1 MEPILD
7 PNAPPA
13 APAGDL
19 IKESSEAAFAQ
30 DVIEVSQEVPVI
42 VDFWAP
48 WCEPCKQLGPLLE
61 KVVTEANGAV
71 KMVKIDIDQ
80 NQNLAQQLRIQSI
93 PAVYAFYQGKPV
105 DAFQGAQPESQIRE
119 FVTKLT
125 QTAGT
130 EEKSPVDEAL
140 EQAEALI
147 ESGQFE
153 QAGAVYSQV
162 VQHAPDNITAKAG
175 LARCCIETG
184 NTAGAQELIDTL
196 SDDERMDTAF
206 TSVISTLDLAEK
218 AAEAGDLGPLQV
230 AVEANPK
237 DHEARYN
244 LALAL
249 YAGGQAEAAID
260 ALIEII
266 RQNRGWNDDAARLE
280 LLKLFEAI
288 GPTDP
293 LTMDGRKKLSSILFS

>member
-30 DVIEVSQEVPVI
+30 DVIEVSQEIPVI

-105 DAFQGAQPESQIRE
+105 DAFQGAQSESQIRE

-147 ESGQFE
+147 ELGQFE

-206 TSVISTLDLAEK
+206 TSVISALDLAEK
-218 AAEAGDLGPLQV
+218 AAKAGDLAPLQV

-266 RQNRGWNDDAARLE
+266 SQNRGWNDDAARLE

-293 LTMDGRKKLSSILFS
+293 LTMDGRKKLSTILFS

>member
-13 APAGDL
+13 SPSGDL

-30 DVIEVSQEVPVI
+30 DVIEVSQEIPVI

-105 DAFQGAQPESQIRE
+105 DAFQGAQSESQIRE

-153 QAGAVYSQV
+153 QASAVYSQV

-206 TSVISTLDLAEK
+206 TSVISALDLAEK
-218 AAEAGDLGPLQV
+218 AAKAGDLAPLQV

-266 RQNRGWNDDAARLE
+266 SQNRGWNDDAARFE

>member
-7 PNAPPA
+7 PNAPPV

-206 TSVISTLDLAEK
+206 TSVISSLDLAEK

>member
-162 VQHAPDNITAKAG
+162 VQHASDNITAKAG

-206 TSVISTLDLAEK
+206 TSVISSLDLAEK

>member
-162 VQHAPDNITAKAG
+162 VQHASDNITAKAG

-206 TSVISTLDLAEK
+206 TSVISALDLAEK

>member
-19 IKESSEAAFAQ
+19 IKDSSEAAFAQ

-119 FVTKLT
+119 FVTKIT

-206 TSVISTLDLAEK
+206 TGVISALDLAEK

>member
-162 VQHAPDNITAKAG
+162 VQHAPDNIPAKAG

-206 TSVISTLDLAEK
+206 TSVISALDLAEK